1 MMEDY
6 RMKKNYTTPKTEWIK
21 VAQMHM
27 ICASQTHETPDKTM
41 EVKSDDTDFS
51 WSDVN

>member
-6 RMKKNYTTPKTEWIK
+6 RMKKNYTAPKAEWIN

-41 EVKSDDTDFS
+41 GVSNDTGFS
-51 WSDVN
+51 WEDVN

>member
-27 ICASQTHETPDKTM
+27 ICASQTHDKEI
-41 EVKSDDTDFS
+41 EVKKGSDNFTWD
-51 WSDVN
+51 DVN